1 MEAAAGRC
9 TAALS
14 PCSTCGHRVCASRAA
29 WALPREALAG
39 QHRRRRAAGRAQRW
53 QAAAATSSSS
63 SNGSSPQAM
72 DTIEQKAQEVKEALQ
87 KGEEQGLVWT
97 KFVAETLL
105 PTKQGKFRLRGY
117 RHTVRAACRLP
128 PAAAKPLA
136 AAAG

>member
-1 MEAAAGRC
+1 
-9 TAALS
+9 
-14 PCSTCGHRVCASRAA
+14 
-29 WALPREALAG
+29 
-39 QHRRRRAAGRAQRW
+39 
-53 QAAAATSSSS
+53 
-63 SNGSSPQAM
+63 M

-128 PAAAKPLA
+128 PPSPLLQLPGDPVGGLWCSA
-136 AAAG
+136 EQT